1 MSERREILFRGKL
14 EFGDGWVYG
23 YLVGANSTAPYTEI
37 FEPSDGQCWKRH
49 LVDLS
54 TVGQYT
60 GLTDNNGKRIFEGDI
75 VTIDGGDGYFLVKW
89 DPDIARFE
97 MSGDGLVVDFDNF
110 YPHEFEIA
118 GNIHDNPELL
128 EESQ

>member
-1 MSERREILFRGKL
+1 MSDQREILFRGKSIDSSEWL
-14 EFGDGWVYG
+14 YGDYMG
-23 YLVGANSTAPYTEI
+23 YTDSTSQIWQHTD
-37 FEPSDGQCWKRH
+37 DGTWNAVVH
-49 LVDLS
+49 PE

-60 GLTDNNGKRIFEGDI
+60 GLKDENGKRIFEGDI

>member
-1 MSERREILFRGKL
+1 MSERREILFRGK
-14 EFGDGWVYG
+14 
-23 YLVGANSTAPYTEI
+23 A
-37 FEPSDGQCWKRH
+37 
-49 LVDLS
+49 
-54 TVGQYT
+54 
-60 GLTDNNGKRIFEGDI
+60 
-75 VTIDGGDGYFLVKW
+75 IDS
-89 DPDIARFE
+89 PDIARFE